1 MHHWCGVFDVDVCCA
16 AVCNC
21 EVAAFSVV
29 AKVQECALEFAI
41 IGVAS
46 DAHLDGELAD
56 TDEVLGRSEWKPCRI
71 LLRSELVGG
80 P

>member
-1 MHHWCGVFDVDVCCA
+1 MHHWRRVVDVDVCCA
-16 AVCNC
+16 AVCER
-21 EVAAFSVV
+21 EVAAFSVI
-29 AKVQECALEFAI
+29 AKGKECTLEFAI

-56 TDEVLGRSEWKPCRI
+56 TDEVLGRSERKACCI
-71 LLRSELVGG
+71 LLRSELVGR

>member
-1 MHHWCGVFDVDVCCA
+1 MFVERPYA
-16 AVCNC
+16 
-21 EVAAFSVV
+21 SVKWPPSV
-29 AKVQECALEFAI
+29 IAKGKECTLEFAI

-71 LLRSELVGG
+71 LLRSELVGR